1 MALKASELKVGDTYT
16 ERLVEDLKRTQ
27 VVMYAGASG
36 DYNPVHTDELFTTK
50 VAGYPGVFAH
60 GMLTMGMTGM
70 MLTNYV
76 GDGRLTEF
84 GVRFTNQVFP
94 GDTLDSTATVTAI
107 NDRSFMGRRRDRG
120 RLIASRLNLP
130 LPLFNRCSYVN
141 FERPCVAGL
150 SVEIIES
157 VNDSI
162 DANHAGVAEFLR
174 VFWESFTNFLTADRT
189 VDNDVADVNTVGP
202 VFLGHGLG
210 EDSERRFTRVKCG
223 EASSPPHGSTRTRE

>member
-1 MALKASELKVGDTYT
+1 MALKASELKIGDTYT
-16 ERLVEDLKRTQ
+16 ERVVEDLKRTQ

-60 GMLTMGMTGM
+60 GMLTMGMTGR

-107 NDRSFMGRRRDRG
+107 NEGLADIEVSTVNQEGVEVARG
-120 RLIASRLNLP
+120 SAQAR
-130 LPLFNRCSYVN
+130 
-141 FERPCVAGL
+141 
-150 SVEIIES
+150 
-157 VNDSI
+157 I
-162 DANHAGVAEFLR
+162 D
-174 VFWESFTNFLTADRT
+174 D
-189 VDNDVADVNTVGP
+189 
-202 VFLGHGLG
+202 
-210 EDSERRFTRVKCG
+210 
-223 EASSPPHGSTRTRE
+223 